1 MRFHRTTAVRYRP
14 DEVVSVA
21 PDEAPPL
28 EAGLTPSEKQRL
40 LQAAEGLYAT
50 GVYPGISLCVMRRGQ
65 ILIDRA
71 WGHVRGNGP
80 DDLPDAPKTALTPRS
95 PVCIFSASKAITG
108 MLVHHFDDQGL
119 LHVDDRIIDHIPEF
133 GRHGKERVTIRH
145 LLTHRAGLPS
155 VQAQF
160 GLEILHDEA
169 AVLDV
174 ICDQRLST
182 APGRRLAYHAIT
194 GGFVLGEILRRVT
207 GQTMPELLEEVIRR
221 PLGLDAMRF
230 GWYPGRLHEVA
241 ENAFTGYPV
250 PAAVQWAAKR
260 SFGAKFEDAATI
272 ANTPE
277 WLTSV
282 VPSGNIV
289 STARDTARFFEMLRL
304 EGEIDG
310 ARVFQPR
317 TVRRALIESA
327 YLELDLAIGVPI
339 RQGSGMMLGQW
350 PFGIFGPDSPR
361 AFGHLGFT
369 NILTWADP
377 DRALSVALLTTGKP
391 LFSSHILALGR
402 FLYEMSRTCRK
413 VG

>member
-14 DEVVSVA
+14 DDVVSIA

-40 LQAAEGLYAT
+40 LDAASGLYAT
-50 GVYPGISLCVMRRGQ
+50 GVYPGVSLCVMRRGQ
-65 ILIDRA
+65 VLIDRA
-71 WGHVRGNGP
+71 WGHVRGNSP
-80 DDLPDAPKTALTPRS
+80 DDAPETAKVALTPRS
-95 PVCIFSASKAITG
+95 PVCIFSASKAVTG
-108 MLVHHFDDQGL
+108 MLVHHCDDRGL
-119 LHVDDRIIDHIPEF
+119 LHVDDRIVDHIPAF
-133 GRHGKERVTIRH
+133 GRHGKDRVTIRH

-155 VQAQF
+155 VEAEF
-160 GLEILHDEA
+160 GLEILHDPA
-169 AVLDV
+169 AVLEV

-207 GQTMPELLEEVIRR
+207 GQSMEALLEEVIRR
-221 PLGLDAMRF
+221 PLGLNAMQF
-230 GWYPGRLHEVA
+230 GWAPDRLHEVA
-241 ENAFTGYPV
+241 ENAFTGYPI
-250 PAAVQWAAKR
+250 PDFVQWAAKR
-260 SFGAKFEDAATI
+260 SFGARFEDAATV
-272 ANTPE
+272 ANTRE

-289 STARDTARFFEMLRL
+289 STARDVARFFEMLRL
-304 EGEIDG
+304 EGTLDG
-310 ARVFQPR
+310 VRVFQPR
-317 TVRRALIESA
+317 TVRRALIETA

-377 DRALSVALLTTGKP
+377 DRAISVALLTTGKP
-391 LFSSHILALGR
+391 LISNHILALVR
-402 FLYEMSRTCRK
+402 FLLEVSRTCRK
-413 VG
+413 VT